1 MPPNHVAPDHADT
14 TREKYA
20 EWALGYSGGRTTDRR
35 LHPDEPAPTMT
46 VSDGVQP
53 IHFQGRSPST
63 PGEPVDDVRR
73 LTVREVARLQ
83 TFPDLVT
90 FAGTRVEQYRQAANA
105 VPPNLVAH
113 LAGHLREVV
122 VGCDQRSTDVTII

>member
-1 MPPNHVAPDHADT
+1 
-14 TREKYA
+14 
-20 EWALGYSGGRTTDRR
+20 
-35 LHPDEPAPTMT
+35 MT

-53 IHFQGRSPST
+53 IHYQGRSPST

-83 TFPDLVT
+83 TFPDMVT

-105 VPPNLVAH
+105 VPRISWHTSRAISEKRCSNAI
-113 LAGHLREVV
+113 
-122 VGCDQRSTDVTII
+122 RSLCRLLQYSNERHPSFRL

>member
-1 MPPNHVAPDHADT
+1 
-14 TREKYA
+14 
-20 EWALGYSGGRTTDRR
+20 L
-35 LHPDEPAPTMT
+35 T
-46 VSDGVQP
+46 VSDGTPPV
-53 IHFQGRSPST
+53 HYQGRSPST
-63 PGEPVDDVRR
+63 RDEPVDDVRR

-113 LAGHLREVV
+113 LTRHLREAVL
-122 VGCDQRSTDVTII
+122 GFPPRL